1 MILIKLQFPHSTQQL
16 TSNFELLIFCRQN
29 YLACMLS
36 RWIACVLNLQITQ
49 TNRNNATLKGGIS
62 MPGTFGLIYYLLIKF
77 STEIQVYIFN
87 NLLYPILFFLNL
99 LLKRNE
105 NFEYH
110 LRLLRAINFI
120 NISHSHFKKPNKFS
134 CRWKS
139 FSWSCTSQERA
150 WYTTVPD
157 KKTLAV
163 VTLGSIAPD
172 GRLGTLSGILYILWH
187 STSVAGKILFIIT
200 FKDVFQL

>member
-1 MILIKLQFPHSTQQL
+1 
-16 TSNFELLIFCRQN
+16 
-29 YLACMLS
+29 
-36 RWIACVLNLQITQ
+36 
-49 TNRNNATLKGGIS
+49 

-120 NISHSHFKKPNKFS
+120 NISHS
-134 CRWKS
+134 
-139 FSWSCTSQERA
+139 
-150 WYTTVPD
+150 
-157 KKTLAV
+157 
-163 VTLGSIAPD
+163 
-172 GRLGTLSGILYILWH
+172 
-187 STSVAGKILFIIT
+187 
-200 FKDVFQL
+200 